1 MTTDDLSAL
10 IEYRRVFDAA
20 LRASRAATDAGAAT
34 APDGT
39 APVQAREEVALAARQ
54 AESDFWRMQT
64 TADRQ
69 G

>member
-20 LRASRAATDAGAAT
+20 LRASRAATDAGAAS

-39 APVQAREEVALAARQ
+39 GGVRGREEISAALDR
-54 AESDFWRMQT
+54 AEGDFWREKQ
-64 TADRQ
+64 D
-69 G
+69 